1 VVAALR
7 PAGRW
12 NALVLLDKG
21 HLQFETMGKMRIR
34 EEDIM
39 AMARE
44 RGLERPEQIE
54 YGVLERNGEISIIPA
69 REDE

>member
-1 VVAALR
+1 
-7 PAGRW
+7 
-12 NALVLLDKG
+12 
-21 HLQFETMGKMRIR
+21 MRIR